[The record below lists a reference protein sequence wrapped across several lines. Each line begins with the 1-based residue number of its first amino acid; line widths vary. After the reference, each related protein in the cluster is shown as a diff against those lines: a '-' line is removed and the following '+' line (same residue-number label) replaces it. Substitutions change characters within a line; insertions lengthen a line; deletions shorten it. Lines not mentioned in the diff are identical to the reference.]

1 MENGSDSVAL
11 SGQPL
16 DRLLAELEGT
26 ADGLSDADARA
37 RLARWGAN
45 DLTAAWRR
53 PLWLQFLDRLHNPL
67 LVILLLASGFSAA
80 AGDLYSFAIVVVIV
94 LVSVGLDFVQELR
107 ANTTIED
114 LRRSVALRT
123 RVLRGGR
130 ERELPVQEL
139 VPGDLVRLVAGDL
152 VPADARL
159 IEARDL
165 FVNQALLTGEPYPV
179 EKHAADLPGPV
190 GTTDPDGATNTL
202 FMGTSV
208 ISGTGRAVIVRTG
221 RATLLGGMARSLT
234 APPPPTDFENGVRHF
249 GLLILRVT
257 VFLVLFVLLANLL
270 FHRPWLES
278 LMFAVALAVG
288 LTPELLPMVVTVTL
302 ARGALRLAERKV
314 IVKRLTA
321 LHNLG
326 AMDVLC
332 TDKTGTLTEARIR
345 LVRHVDAQGRDSDDV
360 FRLAWLNSR
369 FESGIRSPLDDAI
382 LEHGQPCDAGWRK
395 LDEVPFDFERRRVS
409 VLLEREGTHRLIVK
423 GAPEDVLRLSTHYE
437 PRAGELRLFDAG
449 AKAAAQRLFE
459 QLGGDG
465 LRVLGIASRVVG
477 PDRRE
482 ARVDDETE
490 LVFSGF
496 AAFLDPPKPD
506 AAAAVHALSKAGV
519 TIKILTGDNDRVT
532 RHLCR
537 ELGIPV
543 TGLITGDELRA
554 MSEEALRV
562 RLATV
567 NVFCRLSP
575 PQKQRVLLALKQRGH
590 AVGFLGDGINDAA
603 ALHAADVGISVDGA
617 ADVAKDAASLIL
629 LEHDLSVIHGGV
641 LEGRRTVEN
650 VTKYI
655 LMGSSSNF
663 GNMLS
668 MAGAALV
675 LPFLPMLPIQVLLN
689 NLLYDASEIG
699 IPFDHVDPETL
710 AQPVRWDMELIRR
723 FMLVM
728 GPVSSLFDFLTFFAL
743 LAIFGVGEAQFQTG
757 WFVESLATQALIV
770 FVVRTRRSILVSRP
784 HPLLAALSVGVVLLA
799 AALPLTPLGPLFGFV
814 ALPPTYFVFLVA
826 TVAAYL
832 ALAEGI
838 KRLFYQRLGTRERRG
853 RTEEAPASS
862 ARRSAHRGRPALSTH
877 PDRDARAR

>member
-1 MENGSDSVAL
+1 MENGLDSVAL
-11 SGQPL
+11 ASRPL
-16 DRLLAELEGT
+16 ASLLGEIGST
-26 ADGLSDADARA
+26 VDGLGESDAAA
-37 RLARWGAN
+37 RLARCGAN
-45 DLTAAWRR
+45 DFSAVRRR

-67 LVILLLASGFSAA
+67 LIILLLASGFSAA

-94 LVSVGLDFVQELR
+94 LVSVVLDFVQELR
-107 ANTTIED
+107 ANTTIDD
-114 LRRSVALRT
+114 LRRSVALRAK
-123 RVLRGGR
+123 VLRDGR
-130 ERELPVQEL
+130 ECELPVERL
-139 VPGDLVRLVAGDL
+139 VPGDVVRLVAGDL
-152 VPADARL
+152 VPADGRL

-179 EKHAADLPGPV
+179 EKRAVDLPRAV
-190 GTTDPDGATNTL
+190 DPGGATNTL

-208 ISGTGRAVIVRTG
+208 ISGTGRAVVLRTG
-221 RATLLGGMARSLT
+221 SATLLGGMAHSLT
-234 APPPPTDFENGVRHF
+234 APPPPTDFEIGVRHF

-257 VFLVLFVLLANLL
+257 VFLVLFVLLANVL

-332 TDKTGTLTEARIR
+332 TDKTGTLTEARIQ
-345 LVRHVDAQGRDSDDV
+345 LVRHIDVQGRDSEEV
-360 FRLAWLNSR
+360 FRLAWLNSH

-382 LEHGQPCDAGWRK
+382 LDHGQPDTVDWRK
-395 LDEVPFDFERRRVS
+395 FDEVPFDFERRRVS
-409 VLLEREGTHRLIVK
+409 VLLERGGEHRLIVK
-423 GAPEDVLRLSTHYE
+423 GAPEDVLSLSSHYQPDDQGE
-437 PRAGELRLFDAG
+437 PRIFDAE
-449 AKAAAQRLFE
+449 ARKRVQNLFE
-459 QLGGDG
+459 KLGEDG
-465 LRVLGIASRVVG
+465 FRVLAIASRVVG
-477 PDRRE
+477 PEQRE
-482 ARVDDETE
+482 ARVTDETE
-490 LVFSGF
+490 LVFAGF
-496 AAFLDPPKPD
+496 AAFLDPPKAD
-506 AAAAVHALSKAGV
+506 AAAALHALAQAGV
-519 TIKILTGDNDRVT
+519 IVKILTGDNERVT
-532 RHLCR
+532 RHVCR
-537 ELGIPV
+537 ELGLAV
-543 TGLITGDELRA
+543 TGLINGDEMRG

-603 ALHAADVGISVDGA
+603 ALHAADVGISVDAA

-641 LEGRRTVEN
+641 MEGRRTVEN

-699 IPFDHVDPETL
+699 IPFDRVDPETITR
-710 AQPVRWDMELIRR
+710 PVRWNMALIHR
-723 FMLVM
+723 FMLVL
-728 GPVSSLFDFLTFFAL
+728 GPVSSLFDFLTFYVL
-743 LAIFGVGEAQFQTG
+743 LTMFGAGEALFQTG
-757 WFVESLATQALIV
+757 WFVESLATQVLIILII
-770 FVVRTRRSILVSRP
+770 RTRRSPLDSRP
-784 HPLLAALSVGVVLLA
+784 HPLLATLSVGMVLLG
-799 AALPLTPLGPLFGFV
+799 AALPLSPLGPLFGFV
-814 ALPPTYFVFLVA
+814 PLPPAYFAFLEVA
-826 TVAAYL
+826 VIAYL
-832 ALAEGI
+832 FLAEGI
-838 KRLFYQRLGTRERRG
+838 KRLFY
-853 RTEEAPASS
+853 
-862 ARRSAHRGRPALSTH
+862 HRFGRPDPMRKGA
-877 PDRDARAR
+877 